1 MNDLVKPDLK
11 HGVPLCSIPEVG
23 HRCRVQRKLKFQ
35 STAVCAVVIMI
46 ATCRGLALDPSQ
58 PASSY
63 LRKNF
68 TIEDGLPAN
77 EVHAILQTPNG
88 FLWLGTEAGL
98 ARFDGQRFTP
108 INIGRGVA
116 RQIAVRSLLTTP
128 EGDLWV
134 GTDAGL
140 ARIPSAALDHFD
152 RALVTMYHVGVGQS
166 DQILCIHRS
175 RAGTLWV
182 GTSGGLY
189 RFDRGNFSS
198 IIPHDMISRIEE
210 SSDGHLLIITSHGF
224 VEWDGARII
233 PHPEIAQQLGVS
245 NTSVFHVFEDHEGA
259 TWFCTNK
266 GVARRVDG
274 DPRSC
279 YLSRSSGDGIR

>member
-1 MNDLVKPDLK
+1 MNDLAKADLK
-11 HGVPLCSIPEVG
+11 QGVPLSCIPEVG
-23 HRCRVQRKLKFQ
+23 HRRRVQRKLKFQ
-35 STAVCAVVIMI
+35 SAAICAVVIMM

-77 EVHAILQTPNG
+77 EVHAILQTQNG
-88 FLWLGTEAGL
+88 FLWVGTEAGL
-98 ARFDGQRFTP
+98 ARFDGQRLTP

-116 RQIAVRSLLTTP
+116 HQIPVRSLLP
-128 EGDLWV
+128 PSEGDLWV

-152 RALVTMYHVGVGQS
+152 PALVAVYHVGVGQS

-175 RAGTLWV
+175 RAGTLWL

-198 IIPHDMISRIEE
+198 IIRNDMTSRI
-210 SSDGHLLIITSHGF
+210 
-224 VEWDGARII
+224 
-233 PHPEIAQQLGVS
+233 
-245 NTSVFHVFEDHEGA
+245 
-259 TWFCTNK
+259 
-266 GVARRVDG
+266 
-274 DPRSC
+274 
-279 YLSRSSGDGIR
+279 

>member
-1 MNDLVKPDLK
+1 MNDLAKPALK
-11 HGVPLCSIPEVG
+11 HGVPLSSIPEVG
-23 HRCRVQRKLKFQ
+23 HRRRMQRKLKFQ

-77 EVHAILQTPNG
+77 EVHAILQTQNG
-88 FLWLGTEAGL
+88 SLWLGTEAGL
-98 ARFDGQRFTP
+98 ARFDGERFTP

-116 RQIAVRSLLTTP
+116 QQIPVRSSLTTP

-152 RALVTMYHVGVGQS
+152 RAPVTMYHAGVGQS
-166 DQILCIHRS
+166 DQILCIHRN

-182 GTSGGLY
+182 GTNGGLY

-198 IIPHDMISRIEE
+198 IIPHDVTSRIEE
-210 SSDGHLLIITSHGF
+210 SL
-224 VEWDGARII
+224 EWS
-233 PHPEIAQQLGVS
+233 Q
-245 NTSVFHVFEDHEGA
+245 
-259 TWFCTNK
+259 
-266 GVARRVDG
+266 
-274 DPRSC
+274 RSI
-279 YLSRSSGDGIR
+279 SR

>member
-1 MNDLVKPDLK
+1 MNDLAKPDLK
-11 HGVPLCSIPEVG
+11 HRVPLSCIPEVG
-23 HRCRVQRKLKFQ
+23 HRRRMQRKLKFQ

-77 EVHAILQTPNG
+77 EVHAILQTQNG
-88 FLWLGTEAGL
+88 F
-98 ARFDGQRFTP
+98 
-108 INIGRGVA
+108 
-116 RQIAVRSLLTTP
+116 
-128 EGDLWV
+128 LWV

-175 RAGTLWV
+175 RSGTLWL

-224 VEWDGARII
+224 VEWDGARIM

-245 NTSVFHVFEDHEGA
+245 
-259 TWFCTNK
+259 
-266 GVARRVDG
+266 
-274 DPRSC
+274 
-279 YLSRSSGDGIR
+279 

>member
-1 MNDLVKPDLK
+1 MNDLAKPDLK
-11 HGVPLCSIPEVG
+11 HGVPLSCIPEVG
-23 HRCRVQRKLKFQ
+23 HRRRMQRKLKFQ

-58 PASSY
+58 PASNY

-68 TIEDGLPAN
+68 TIEVGLPAN
-77 EVHAILQTPNG
+77 DVHAILQTQNG
-88 FLWLGTEAGL
+88 FLWVGTEAGL

-116 RQIAVRSLLTTP
+116 HQIPVRSLLTTP

-134 GTDAGL
+134 GTDAGI

-152 RALVTMYHVGVGQS
+152 PALVTMYHVGVGQS

-175 RAGTLWV
+175 RAGTLWL

-198 IIPHDMISRIEE
+198 IIPHVIGTIDCNRIRKGDSPSRISGSTRRERR
-210 SSDGHLLIITSHGF
+210 
-224 VEWDGARII
+224 AR
-233 PHPEIAQQLGVS
+233 PCGELA
-245 NTSVFHVFEDHEGA
+245 
-259 TWFCTNK
+259 CTPM
-266 GVARRVDG
+266 A
-274 DPRSC
+274 
-279 YLSRSSGDGIR
+279 